1 MSIVWLDG
9 RDEEEEEDSVVARIV
24 HHKFEEYITLHDP
37 YLRDDGLLLSY
48 VDLVNEKRVDAY
60 AFDRAD
66 SFGTF
71 RKMRVIF
78 FSVKR
83 EKNRIETKA
92 GEKRRYRSRFEKLKR
107 HFETAVTK
115 RKTVVTDETCA
126 LNEQHSSRKRMRP
139 CLNFFLKA
147 RRCLARRKHWRKMKR
162 RRAKRTI

>member
-1 MSIVWLDG
+1 
-9 RDEEEEEDSVVARIV
+9 
-24 HHKFEEYITLHDP
+24 
-37 YLRDDGLLLSY
+37 
-48 VDLVNEKRVDAY
+48 
-60 AFDRAD
+60 
-66 SFGTF
+66 
-71 RKMRVIF
+71 MRVIF

-92 GEKRRYRSRFEKLKR
+92 GEKRRYRSRFEKKKR

-126 LNEQHSSRKRMRP
+126 LNEQHSSRERTRP

-147 RRCLARRKHWRKMKR
+147 RRCLVRRKHGGKMKR